1 MFLPRSQDPK
11 VVRTGKRIGG
21 KNRSIYAGS
30 IWINVNPWEY
40 IMPRY
45 LFFATVLLIVSFA
58 PHDSAAADSAAPAPN
73 VLFIAIDDLNDW
85 VGCLGGHPQA
95 KTPNIDALAAR
106 GMSFTNA
113 HCQAPICGPSRASLL
128 SGRYPYSTGVYDQP
142 DKKNLPADTQR
153 FRGHLLPEYFA
164 KHGYETLAVGKI
176 THGYP
181 HDIAFQKYGGKFG
194 GSGPKPGGKTVRFQY
209 SPDLSLP
216 FTGTQTDWAAFP
228 DSDEKMPDHQ
238 AADWAID
245 QLGKQHDKPFFLAV
259 GFVRPHV
266 PFYVP
271 QKWFDLFPL
280 DEIQIP
286 EIPQDD
292 LDDVPEIARKLHEMP
307 RYPQL
312 DWLRANDNDQLR
324 RCVQAYLAC
333 TTFVDHQVGRVL
345 KALASTAAADNTVIV
360 LFSDHGYH
368 LGEKHRVSKHGLW
381 EEATRVPLIVCRPSD
396 SRGDQCAKPVGLIDL
411 YPTLLSLCGLPARD
425 ANEGHSLVP
434 LLDDPDSDWRFATS
448 TTYGRMNHALRSER
462 YRFIRYE
469 DGAEELYDHRDDPHE
484 WTNLAADRDHQ
495 STLQRFREALP
506 KFDAVHHPAT
516 TTGPVNAWFEES
528 FVRHRVGSD
537 PGELPAVFDG
547 KSLDNWMFSDGKPIT
562 KGWKVVD
569 GAIRLERGKK
579 RAGHIVTRHE
589 YGDFDLSFEWKIAK
603 GGNSGL
609 KYRVRNY
616 GRKALGCEFQIIDD
630 KSRSNGK
637 PGLGSTGSL
646 YALFEP
652 DPERQINPLDEFN
665 TSRIV
670 VRADH
675 IEHWLN
681 GRLIVSATVGNP
693 EWDKRLAS
701 SKFSDV
707 PGFARNRFGRIML
720 TDHGSEVWYRNFT
733 ITRPSRE

>member
-1 MFLPRSQDPK
+1 MYIVFRSLFCATAL
-11 VVRTGKRIGG
+11 VV
-21 KNRSIYAGS
+21 
-30 IWINVNPWEY
+30 
-40 IMPRY
+40 
-45 LFFATVLLIVSFA
+45 VSF
-58 PHDSAAADSAAPAPN
+58 PSSDMLAADSVAPPPN

-106 GMSFTNA
+106 GMLFTNA

-128 SGRYPYSTGVYDQP
+128 SGRYPHATGVYEQP
-142 DKKNLPADTQR
+142 DKKSLPADTER

-181 HDIAFQKYGGKFG
+181 HELAFEKYGGKLG
-194 GSGPKPGGKTVRFQY
+194 GSGPKPGDKTVRFQY

-216 FTGTQTDWAAFP
+216 FTGTQTDWAPFP
-228 DSDEKMPDHQ
+228 DSDKKMPDHQ
-238 AADWAID
+238 AADWAIK
-245 QLGKQHDKPFFLAV
+245 QLGKSHDRPFFLAV

-271 QKWFDLFPL
+271 QKWFDPFPL
-280 DEIQIP
+280 DKIQTPAIP
-286 EIPQDD
+286 LDD

-312 DWLRANDNDQLR
+312 DWLRENDDDQLR

-345 KALASTAAADNTVIV
+345 KALASSPAADNTVIV

-381 EEATRVPLIVCRPSD
+381 EESTRVPVIVCRPGES
-396 SRGDQCAKPVGLIDL
+396 SGERCAKPVGLIDL
-411 YPTLLSLCGLPARD
+411 YPTLLKLCGLPARD
-425 ANEGHSLVP
+425 ANQGQSLVP
-434 LLDDPDSDWRFATS
+434 LLDDPNSDWRFVTT
-448 TTYGRMNHALRSER
+448 TTYGRMNHSLRSGR

-469 DGAEELYDHRDDPHE
+469 DGAEELYDHDVDPHE
-484 WTNLAADRDHQ
+484 WTNLAGQRDHQ
-495 STLQRFREALP
+495 PTLHRFREALP
-506 KFDAVHHPAT
+506 KFDAVHHAAN
-516 TTGPVNAWFEES
+516 TTGPVNAWFQES
-528 FVRHRVGSD
+528 FVRHRVGADST
-537 PGELPAVFDG
+537 ELPAVFDG
-547 KSLDNWMFSDGKPIT
+547 KSLDNWTFSDGKPVS

-569 GAIRLERGKK
+569 GVIHRQRGQ
-579 RAGHIVTRHE
+579 RAGHIVTKHE
-589 YGDFDLSFEWKIAK
+589 YGDFDLSFQWKIAD

-616 GRKALGCEFQIIDD
+616 GRRPLGCEFQIIDD
-630 KSRSNGK
+630 RRSNK
-637 PGLGSTGSL
+637 TPGRGSTGSL

-652 DPERQINPLDEFN
+652 DPERQINPMGEYN

-670 VRADH
+670 VRGDQ
-675 IEHWLN
+675 IKHWLN
-681 GRLIVSATVGNP
+681 GRLIVSATVGSP
-693 EWDKRLAS
+693 EWDKRIAS

-707 PGFARNRFGRIML
+707 PGFGRNRFGRIML

-733 ITRPSRE
+733 ITRPRQE